1 MSVRLIQQYRAK
13 VEKIIRYGGSRNEGA
28 LRKTFQDLL
37 ESYAQSKNLLLVPEV
52 EVRTS
57 EGRRVVPDGTLKDAL
72 RQDWGYWESKD
83 EKDDLPSEI
92 AAKFAKGYPK
102 TNILFEDSRNGVLYQ
117 DGEEVL
123 RADFGDDAA
132 LDTILSRFVGYEP
145 REVTEFHRA
154 IEQFNADVPAL
165 AAELR
170 AIIEEQY
177 QANAAFL
184 KALNEFLELCKKV
197 INPSVE
203 MADVREMIIQHLL
216 TEDIFMTVFDDPQF
230 HRDNVVAHKLQEV
243 VGTFY
248 HGETWHSIH
257 NRIAPF
263 YEAINARAS
272 RIYSHFE
279 KQKFLKA
286 LYEDFYRAYNPKAA
300 DRLGIIYT
308 PDEIVRF
315 MIQAADHLT
324 FKHFGKTLGDKGV
337 EILDPATG
345 TGTFITELIEYLPE
359 GQLKH
364 KYQHEIHCNEVAI
377 LPYYIAN
384 LNIEYTYKQK
394 MGEYLPFENI
404 CFLDTIDNMGFQK
417 MGKGQTDFFAMVD
430 ANIKRI
436 QRQNEKRISVIIGNP
451 PYNANQLNEN
461 ENNKNREYPTIDRRI
476 KDTYIH
482 HSTAQKT
489 KLYDMYTRF
498 LRWASDRLD
507 RNGIIAFVSNNL
519 FLDARTYDGFRKV
532 VAEEFNEIYAI
543 DLKGNARTSG
553 ERRRREGGNVFSDQ
567 IRVGVAIY
575 FLVRKEGEKGC
586 RIWYNAVEDHAA
598 AEDKKAYLH
607 DN

>member
-1 MSVRLIQQYRAK
+1 M
-13 VEKIIRYGGSRNEGA
+13 
-28 LRKTFQDLL
+28 
-37 ESYAQSKNLLLVPEV
+37 
-52 EVRTS
+52 
-57 EGRRVVPDGTLKDAL
+57 VPDGTLKDAL

-83 EKDDLPSEI
+83 EKDDLQAEI

-102 TNILFEDSRNGVLYQ
+102 SNILFEDSRSSVLYQ

-145 REVTEFHRA
+145 REVQEFHHA

-177 QANAAFL
+177 QANAAFQ

-248 HGETWHSIH
+248 QGETWHSIH

-394 MGEYLPFENI
+394 MGEYQPFENI

-430 ANIKRI
+430 ANIERI

-461 ENNKNREYPTIDRRI
+461 ENNKNREYPAIDRRI

-507 RNGIIAFVSNNL
+507 RERYYRFRLEQFIPRRPHLRWFSQGCRGRIQRNL
-519 FLDARTYDGFRKV
+519 RHRPEGQMPERAANDDGARVETSSAIRFGSAWRSISWCARK
-532 VAEEFNEIYAI
+532 
-543 DLKGNARTSG
+543 
-553 ERRRREGGNVFSDQ
+553 
-567 IRVGVAIY
+567 
-575 FLVRKEGEKGC
+575 GEKGC
-586 RIWYNAVEDHAA
+586 RIWYNAVDGSCPCCGQESILARQSVRRS
-598 AEDKKAYLH
+598 EIPAYSSRQ
-607 DN
+607 DP